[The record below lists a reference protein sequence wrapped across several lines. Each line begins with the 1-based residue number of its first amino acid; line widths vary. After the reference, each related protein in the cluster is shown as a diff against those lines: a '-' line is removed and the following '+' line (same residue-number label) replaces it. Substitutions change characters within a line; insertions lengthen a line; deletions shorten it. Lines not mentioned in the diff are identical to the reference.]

1 MGCHTIFQG
10 VFQTQGSNPHFL
22 PLPAPALQ
30 EDSLPLSHCCPLI
43 APQSHFP
50 TVLFSLLLLS
60 TLLAHIFFFPAKIQ
74 LPDCFHKHSYCPPSM
89 FCQEKLCSQVVKTPF
104 SSLPKWN
111 RSGSFPFMPCQA
123 ALPPKG
129 SCISPL
135 GRGSRLA
142 ACAACWSQLSPS
154 GRTSSC
160 WCCCCCPSCCCL
172 LLLLLPRP

>member
-1 MGCHTIFQG
+1 MDCHTTFQG
-10 VFQTQGSNPHFL
+10 IFQTQGSNPHFL
-22 PLPAPALQ
+22 PLTAPPLQ
-30 EDSLPLSHCCPLI
+30 VDSLPLSHCCSLI
-43 APQSHFP
+43 APQSHSP

-60 TLLAHIFFFPAKIQ
+60 TFLAPIFFPAKIQ

-89 FCQEKLCSQVVKTPF
+89 FCQEKLCSRVVKTLF

-123 ALPPKG
+123 ALPPRG

-135 GRGSRLA
+135 GRGSHLVCRLLLSA
-142 ACAACWSQLSPS
+142 FPIRQDFLLLLLLLLPQLL
-154 GRTSSC
+154 
-160 WCCCCCPSCCCL
+160 L

>member
-123 ALPPKG
+123 ALPPRG